1 MNIKFKWKI
10 FDELSKDELYAVLNL
25 RQKVFIVEQNCPY
38 IDLDYADQRAYH
50 LLVYSE
56 NELIGYLRA
65 FSPGIK
71 YDESSLGRIITVIK
85 YRNKGIGKKITNEGV
100 SFLLHKYPD
109 NNIVISAQHRL
120 IKFYQELDFEE
131 RGEVYLE
138 DDIDHIE
145 MCLDCT
151 KR

>member
-10 FDELSKDELYAVLNL
+10 FEELSKDELYAVLNL

-50 LLVYSE
+50 LLVYFE

-71 YDESSLGRIITVIK
+71 YDESSLGRITTVMG

-100 SFLLHKYPD
+100 SFLLNKYPD

-120 IKFYQELDFEE
+120 IKFYQELDFKE